1 MTQPEFSL
9 RIAFAEV
16 PPSGKELH
24 FEVDETSRRR
34 LAERMGI
41 VELRRFVGVAHVK
54 PYRKEGLT
62 LDCSFEADVVQS
74 CVVTLDPVE
83 QHVGETFRQR
93 YLPEAQLNLPSS
105 KAPESQREVAVDI
118 EAEDAPEPLASGG
131 IDIGEAV
138 AERLALA
145 LDPYP
150 RKPDASFDTLFEE
163 VDDASE
169 SRPNPFAALEK
180 LKKNY

>member
-16 PPSGKELH
+16 PASGKELR
-24 FEVDETSRRR
+24 FEADETARKK
-34 LAERMGI
+34 LAARMGLL
-41 VELRRFVGVAHVK
+41 ELRRLVGVANVK

-62 LDCSFEADVVQS
+62 LDCHFEADVVHS
-74 CVVTLDPVE
+74 CVVTLDPVD
-83 QHVGETFRQR
+83 QHVDETFRQR
-93 YLPEAQLNLPSS
+93 YLPETQLDLPSS
-105 KAPESQREVAVDI
+105 KAPDSQREVAVDI
-118 EAEDAPEPLASGG
+118 EAEDAPEPLSSGG
-131 IDIGEAV
+131 IDIGEVV
-138 AERLALA
+138 AEHLALA

-150 RKPDASFDTLFEE
+150 RKPGVSFDAPSEE
-163 VDDASE
+163 AGDASE